1 MRLALLLPVLFCVA
15 APAHAEGARESR
27 YGPTTPRQTSAAATA
42 VATRYDGPM
51 LSWANKRE
59 APSDPVTAATPTS
72 TPAQPAPLAAWAGYS
87 ARPEPVAY
95 APPVAPT
102 FAPRPTALPTSLYA
116 APRPSPVAVATPA
129 PARPAPLRDRASYD
143 RPPAPAAVQPAASRP
158 SPVVG
163 ATPGPA
169 RDWSSYR
176 SVRMATAAS
185 APAAAP
191 VSAPAP
197 APAPPPPAP
206 RQIAA
211 ANTGVTG
218 ARFYSVARESGLTP
232 DPIPPAGPD
241 HQVLITTDAPPSPAE
256 DAAPMHGSADWLAAG
271 ARGDDDGDGD
281 DSAARRAKP
290 RKQGL

>member
-15 APAHAEGARESR
+15 VPAHAEGARESR
-27 YGPTTPRQTSAAATA
+27 YGPTTTRQASVAAAA
-42 VATRYDGPM
+42 RYDGPM

-59 APSDPVTAATPTS
+59 APSQPVAAAPPP
-72 TPAQPAPLAAWAGYS
+72 PAQPAPLAAWAGYS
-87 ARPEPVAY
+87 ARPAPAAY
-95 APPVAPT
+95 TPPVAPT
-102 FAPRPTALPTSLYA
+102 FAPPVAPRPAALPTSLYA

-143 RPPAPAAVQPAASRP
+143 RPSAPAAAQPAVNRP
-158 SPVVG
+158 SPVVA

-169 RDWSSYR
+169 KDWSGYR

-185 APAAAP
+185 APAATP

-197 APAPPPPAP
+197 TPGPPPPAP

-241 HQVLITTDAPPSPAE
+241 HQVLITTDAPPSPTE

-271 ARGDDDGDGD
+271 ARSDDEGDAD
-281 DSAARRAKP
+281 DSAARRAKT
-290 RKQGL
+290 RKPGL